1 MKLTQLYYVN
11 KISCVPYYSLDNAA
25 KFQPIGYEEV
35 SCVKINDELYQRKI
49 EGKFQCDAI
58 LLTPTA
64 NEFKCLVQRI

>member
-35 SCVKINDELYQRKI
+35 SCVKINDELYQREI
-49 EGKFQCDAI
+49 EGKFQCD
-58 LLTPTA
+58 TPTA
-64 NEFKCLVQRI
+64 REFKCLVQRI